1 MKKTILV
8 ALVVILTAGLGFG
21 IYYIFA
27 GRNIKFVQ
35 LQGAMQTVYFV
46 GDAAPD
52 FEDLT
57 LKITYKS
64 GAVSTIKAKDA
75 SVEVN
80 SFSTKEVSKEK
91 QTMKL
96 VYKSEVFDISYLV
109 INKGLY
115 YMSYN
120 EGKYR
125 VPYTPS
131 GNWSTNIPDC
141 YDSASTIEMIDFKD
155 NGVIQ
160 FYSKSNLQWNMHD
173 GYYNSDYNYELV
185 GNSIKVNMPNQSPW
199 QIIPEIYNGNIQFK
213 VSIKTYASDST
224 TIMTEQ
230 NKTYKHTTDMKTG
243 SFRQITTHSVDYYLA
258 AAKVDE
264 DNGNVVTFNQGY
276 NIKTSKIKLRL
287 KVTYTDTFMQT
298 VYVYITD
305 DMVVDN
311 SLDTSEKTS
320 ASFAEFNY
328 NGKTFVINYKVV

>member
-1 MKKTILV
+1 M
-8 ALVVILTAGLGFG
+8 ALYNSIQNL
-21 IYYIFA
+21 IF
-27 GRNIKFVQ
+27 
-35 LQGAMQTVYFV
+35 
-46 GDAAPD
+46 
-52 FEDLT
+52 
-57 LKITYKS
+57 
-64 GAVSTIKAKDA
+64 
-75 SVEVN
+75 
-80 SFSTKEVSKEK
+80 
-91 QTMKL
+91 
-96 VYKSEVFDISYLV
+96 
-109 INKGLY
+109 
-115 YMSYN
+115 
-120 EGKYR
+120 
-125 VPYTPS
+125 
-131 GNWSTNIPDC
+131 
-141 YDSASTIEMIDFKD
+141 
-155 NGVIQ
+155 NG
-160 FYSKSNLQWNMHD
+160 NMHD

-243 SFRQITTHSVDYYLA
+243 SFRQIKTHSVDYYLA

-328 NGKTFVINYKVV
+328 NGKTFIINYKVV